1 MTLERPPVTEPIKQA
16 IRDAFAIV
24 PEGKTTA
31 IVAIYDIEGRE
42 GRIHIASKIGEH
54 WRVGGW
60 IGLAKEKRATGV
72 VAIEAAW

>member
-31 IVAIYDIEGRE
+31 IVAIYDIEAKGVSTLRPRSANT
-42 GRIHIASKIGEH
+42 GASEAGSGS
-54 WRVGGW
+54 R
-60 IGLAKEKRATGV
+60 KRSARP
-72 VAIEAAW
+72 E